1 MRLPKTRQYGMPIN
15 MTPMIDVVFQLIV
28 FFTATSTIAKTE
40 FSQDVELPVAET
52 GKDRDAATQTK
63 KITANVTADGSVT
76 IAGRTVD
83 AARFQEILVSELAQY
98 SADQI
103 EVLFRA
109 DALAPYRSVQPLLLV
124 CARSGV
130 WQVGFAVKRPDQR

>member
-1 MRLPKTRQYGMPIN
+1 MRLPNTRQYGMPIN

-40 FSQDVELPVAET
+40 FNQDVHLPVAET
-52 GKDRDAATQTK
+52 GKDRGPVTQTK
-63 KITANVTADGSVT
+63 KITANVTADGAVM
-76 IAGRTVD
+76 IAGRAVD
-83 AARFQEILVSELAQY
+83 TAAFQEILASELAQY

-109 DALAPYRSVQPLLLV
+109 
-124 CARSGV
+124 
-130 WQVGFAVKRPDQR
+130 